1 MYENKHGMKPSSQGN
16 HLAHQVRD
24 QMLKDIQERDDS
36 VSSGSL
42 YDYSEKHQVAPEKLK
57 DQIAYKALMREKEPL
72 LPVDD

>member
-1 MYENKHGMKPSSQGN
+1 
-16 HLAHQVRD
+16 
-24 QMLKDIQERDDS
+24 MLKDIQERDDS